1 MIRRAEEL
9 HVVVIGSTIFDLVA
23 KAPRAPREGEVVVST
38 DLKFFHGGKG
48 ANRAVAVARLGA
60 GTTLISAV
68 GNDGIGEFLV
78 DGLAAN
84 HIDTSWV
91 KRASDHST
99 GCSWVTL
106 LPSGNNA
113 TWVDPAANFSLTPA
127 DVERAEGAIARAD
140 ALSADLEVSLDAVE
154 AALRLARKAGKLTVL
169 DAGPPSQCPRDILK
183 LADVVSPNQ
192 PELEA
197 LTGSQ
202 VSSLESAADAAR
214 RLVRLGARTVVVKLG
229 SSGAMLV
236 TADGPKHFPS
246 CQVDVVD
253 PTGAGDAFTAALTV
267 QLAAGARIDEA
278 IQYANVAGALAVTK
292 LGAQPSL
299 PTRQEIDTYRAGV
312 AKPA

>member
-1 MIRRAEEL
+1 VLRRAKDL

-23 KAPRAPREGEVVVST
+23 KAPRSPKEGEVVVST

-48 ANRAVAVARLGA
+48 ANRTVAVARLGA

-68 GNDGIGEFLV
+68 GNDGIGQFLI

-91 KRASDHST
+91 KRAPDCST

-113 TWVDPAANFSLTPA
+113 TWVDPAANLSLTPA

-154 AALRLARKAGKLTVL
+154 AALRLARKAGRLTVL
-169 DAGPPSQCPRDILK
+169 DAGPPSHCPRDILA
-183 LADVVSPNQ
+183 LADIVSPNE

-202 VSSLESAADAAR
+202 VSGLESAAEAAR
-214 RLVRLGARTVVVKLG
+214 GLVELGVRTVVVKLG
-229 SSGAMLV
+229 SVGSMLV
-236 TADGPKHFPS
+236 TADGSKHFPA

-267 QLAAGARIDEA
+267 QLAAGVGIDEA

-299 PTRQEIDTYRAGV
+299 PTREEIDAYRAAV